1 MSIWNLHI
9 GWFVLIAFAVL
20 ALVIIGMEW
29 VCWRQKR
36 DVYITKVMDDDE
48 VELFINK
55 IAKGHLYGH
64 CAEDVA
70 KKLLAGEHP
79 FDMREKSYGK

>member
-36 DVYITKVMDDDE
+36 DVYIE
-48 VELFINK
+48 R
-55 IAKGHLYGH
+55 GG
-64 CAEDVA
+64 
-70 KKLLAGEHP
+70 G
-79 FDMREKSYGK
+79 